1 MEGLE
6 RIAGLSDSR
15 LIEAVQQLASA
26 ERRAI
31 ALLVAALAELDARRL
46 YLALGYTS
54 LFDYCVRALHLS
66 EQATYTRIEAARA
79 SRKFPAVLDRI
90 ADGGLSLT
98 AARLI
103 APHLRD
109 DNCEALLRM
118 AHQQKTRDVE
128 RMIATI
134 RPSPA
139 VPSIVRKLP
148 QRTQSQSFEPQARL
162 EPQAPLEPQARIE
175 PDAALTRTESTTPAD
190 SWIPPASHRPVIQP
204 LSPTFYRLQ
213 ITIEADAHDK
223 LREAQALLR
232 HVVPNGDPAIIFTRA
247 LDALIAQLRKG
258 KFGEVTRPRESQRPS
273 SGRTIPADVRRK
285 VAARD
290 GRQCAYVAP
299 DGVRCVETGF
309 LEFHHV
315 VPYARGGAATA
326 ENIQLRCRAHN
337 QYAADL
343 DFG

>member
-1 MEGLE
+1 MEGLD
-6 RIAGLSDSR
+6 RIAGLTDSR

-46 YLALGYTS
+46 YRGLGYTS

-66 EQATYTRIEAARA
+66 EQAAYTRIEAARA

-98 AARLI
+98 AARLL
-103 APHLRD
+103 APHLRE

-118 AHQQKTRDVE
+118 AHRQKTRDVE
-128 RMIATI
+128 RMIAMM
-134 RPSPA
+134 RPQPA
-139 VPSIVRKLP
+139 VPSTVRKLP
-148 QRTQSQSFEPQARL
+148 VRVEQ
-162 EPQAPLEPQARIE
+162 QAPVPPGLL
-175 PDAALTRTESTTPAD
+175 DANAPSGAHEVPMPSLVIP
-190 SWIPPASHRPVIQP
+190 PPASHRPVIRP
-204 LSPTFYRLQ
+204 LSQTLYKLQ
-213 ITIEADAHDK
+213 ITIGVDAHDK
-223 LREAQALLR
+223 LHEAQALLR
-232 HVVPNGDPAIIFTRA
+232 HVVPTGDPAIIFSRA
-247 LDALIAQLRKG
+247 LDALILQLRKR
-258 KFGEVTRPRESQRPS
+258 KFGEVSEPREPARPP
-273 SGRTIPADVRRK
+273 SGRTIPASVRRT

-290 GRQCAYVAP
+290 GRRCAYVGP
-299 DGVRCVETGF
+299 EGVRCEATSF

-315 VPYARGGAATA
+315 LPYARGGAATA

>member
-118 AHQQKTRDVE
+118 AYQQKTRDVE

-134 RPSPA
+134 RPLPA
-139 VPSIVRKLP
+139 VPSTVRKLP
-148 QRTQSQSFEPQARL
+148 QRTQRQSD
-162 EPQAPLEPQARIE
+162 EPQAPPGPQPRLE
-175 PDAALTRTESTTPAD
+175 PDAALPRTESTVPAD

-258 KFGEVTRPRESQRPS
+258 KFGEVARPSESQRPS
-273 SGRTIPADVRRK
+273 SGRTIPAEVRRK

-290 GRQCAYVAP
+290 GRQCAYIAP
-299 DGVRCVETGF
+299 DGVRCVEMGF

-315 VPYARGGAATA
+315 VPYARGGAATT